1 MEKNGRLT
9 DRRIFFRSASL
20 MRYMHPRHFP
30 TWERVSASSS
40 EERAIPVFN
49 RNKLSNLTRSV
60 SRDSRV
66 VCSLKGLFK
75 ESRLA

>member
-1 MEKNGRLT
+1 MEKNGRLA

-20 MRYMHPRHFP
+20 MRYMHPRRFP

-40 EERAIPVFN
+40 EERAIPVF
-49 RNKLSNLTRSV
+49 KLSNLTRSV

-66 VCSLKGLFK
+66 VCSSLKGLFK